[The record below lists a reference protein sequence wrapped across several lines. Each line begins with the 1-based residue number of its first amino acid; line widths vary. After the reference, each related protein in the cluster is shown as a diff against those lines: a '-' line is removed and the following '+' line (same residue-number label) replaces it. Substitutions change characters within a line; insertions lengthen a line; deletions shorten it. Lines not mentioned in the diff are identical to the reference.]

1 MFPKFI
7 FSSLL
12 LLLGWLPPLIGLQAQ
27 QTFTISGYI
36 REAGSN
42 KTLAGATVQT
52 GRGTGFVANSYGYY
66 AGSVAAGEP
75 LKLVYRSLGYKP
87 QVLELVWHQ
96 DTVIH
101 VQLHP
106 ESAEM
111 AAAVVEAAQEENIL
125 STPQMSRTVVPIQKI
140 CELPAFMTEKDALKV
155 LQLLP
160 GVQNGREG
168 SSGLFVRGGS

>member
-1 MFPKFI
+1 M
-7 FSSLL
+7 
-12 LLLGWLPPLIGLQAQ
+12 
-27 QTFTISGYI
+27 
-36 REAGSN
+36 
-42 KTLAGATVQT
+42 
-52 GRGTGFVANSYGYY
+52 
-66 AGSVAAGEP
+66 
-75 LKLVYRSLGYKP
+75 YRSLGYKP